1 MKPKDKRMSDGEV
14 GDFAF
19 KKLIGDLDGI
29 EAKRMFDEDD
39 DTSMDMGPGDDSS
52 HSTTMKGPGYTIEVK
67 HGMEGK
73 QTKEEPMPMDKMD
86 EEDEDKE

>member
-29 EAKRMFDEDD
+29 EAERMFNDEDEK
-39 DTSMDMGPGDDSS
+39 SMDMGPGN
-52 HSTTMKGPGYTIEVK
+52 HSTTMKGPGYTIEVT

-73 QTKEEPMPMDKMD
+73 QTKDQPMPVEK
-86 EEDEDKE
+86 EDEDEG